1 MENCRRLTYGRNE
14 INVPVAGIWK
24 LLALEALTP
33 FYIFQVF
40 SIVVWMAEVYYYYC
54 IAIVLM
60 SIVGIASSIM
70 QTRKNQKNLRGTIH
84 SVDKV
89 TVCRGGTHY
98 EDIPT
103 THLVPGDVV
112 EIPAHG
118 CVMHCDA
125 VLLNGNCIVNESM
138 LTGESVPV
146 TKTPLPATNENYDVR
161 EDANHTLFC
170 GTKVIQTR
178 YYGNIKLV
186 YVFVPLMIIFL
197 LLLVKKVGIEC
208 WRWL

>member
-1 MENCRRLTYGRNE
+1 
-14 INVPVAGIWK
+14 
-24 LLALEALTP
+24 
-33 FYIFQVF
+33 
-40 SIVVWMAEVYYYYC
+40 
-54 IAIVLM
+54 
-60 SIVGIASSIM
+60 M
-70 QTRKNQKNLRGTIH
+70 QTRKNQRNLRGTIH

-89 TVCRGGTHY
+89 TVCRGNEVF

-112 EIPAHG
+112 EIPPHG
-118 CVMHCDA
+118 CIMHYDA

-146 TKTPLPATNENYDVR
+146 TKTPLPITNEMYDVK

-178 YYGNIKLV
+178 YYGK
-186 YVFVPLMIIFL
+186 
-197 LLLVKKVGIEC
+197 
-208 WRWL
+208 

>member
-1 MENCRRLTYGRNE
+1 
-14 INVPVAGIWK
+14 
-24 LLALEALTP
+24 
-33 FYIFQVF
+33 
-40 SIVVWMAEVYYYYC
+40 MAEVYYYYC
-54 IAIVLM
+54 IAIVVM

-89 TVCRGGTHY
+89 TVCRGGTLY

-146 TKTPLPATNENYDVR
+146 TKTPLPAINDNYDVR
-161 EDANHTLFC
+161 EDVNHTLFC

-178 YYGNIKLV
+178 YYGNEKICLGFSVFCLLV
-186 YVFVPLMIIFL
+186 FL
-197 LLLVKKVGIEC
+197 LLLLVGK
-208 WRWL
+208 RWG